1 MAEAPKTRKTKKYN
15 RAGKDRPFTRVERL
29 IRESG
34 YTIISLSE
42 KTGIAES
49 TLRALI
55 SPDYNTGDWKVSN
68 ALKISRAL
76 GVELSDLIDED
87 GAYELDNTE
96 SDIKDRL
103 RLVTRFNAL
112 NDDARKM
119 VLAIE
124 ESFADDPRRQKR
136 KN

>member
-1 MAEAPKTRKTKKYN
+1 M
-15 RAGKDRPFTRVERL
+15 
-29 IRESG
+29 
-34 YTIISLSE
+34 SE

-76 GVELSDLIDED
+76 GVELSDLIGED